1 MQLLKFSALKASSP
15 CNNII
20 CKIPLMLF
28 IYRLLSGLLLCCM
41 LTLTACKPT
50 SSPSNPINKAS
61 TSPEIVFAISQA
73 PLNLD
78 PRYATDAASERLNRL
93 LYQGLVDFDAHTKPQ
108 ASVAS
113 WQQLSPLSYQFTLS
127 EQRRLFYYPAS
138 AEHKAK
144 ARKLTAYDVKATYDS
159 ITALSDSPH
168 SAEFSNLKNIVV
180 ANERTVL
187 FYLNAPDRHFPAKLL
202 LGILP
207 AELVESQ
214 HDFARLPVGSGPLV
228 LLDSHN
234 KWRLQRLDD
243 GQLISLV
250 EVKDPTVRMLKLV
263 HAEVDLIQGD
273 LPPESVRYLQAKPGL
288 TVKTAVGVNFSYLGL
303 NTQDP
308 QLKKLKVRQALAH
321 AIDRQ
326 EIIDKAM
333 LQHSRLGGAILPP
346 EHYAQQQTLP
356 AYAYDPALA
365 RRLLQEA
372 GVSLPLKLVYKTSTD
387 AQRLRLATI
396 MQAQMRL
403 AGIDLEIRS
412 LDWATF
418 FAEIKQGNFQLY
430 GLTWVG
436 VKTPEIYA
444 QAFASDSVPPKGFN
458 RGRYQDA
465 ELDKLLSTEDWQAVT
480 RRVHQQLPYIPLWYE
495 GQFAAMQKGMQ
506 NYSPKAD
513 GNWDDLA
520 TISAYAH

>member
-1 MQLLKFSALKASSP
+1 MH
-15 CNNII
+15 
-20 CKIPLMLF
+20 F
-28 IYRLLSGLLLCCM
+28 IYRLLSGLLLCFM

-61 TSPEIVFAISQA
+61 TSSEIVFAISQA

-93 LYQGLVDFDAHTKPQ
+93 LYQSLVDFDDHTKPV

-113 WQQLSPLSYQFTLS
+113 WQQLSPLSYRFTLS
-127 EQRRLFYYPAS
+127 EKRRPFYYPAS
-138 AEHKAK
+138 TGHKAK

-168 SAEFSNLKNIVV
+168 RAEFSNMKNIVV
-180 ANERTVL
+180 VNERTVL

-228 LLDSHN
+228 LLDSQN

-243 GQLISLV
+243 GQLISLI
-250 EVKDPTVRMLKLV
+250 EVKDPTVRMLKLL

-326 EIIDKAM
+326 AIIDKAM
-333 LQHSRLGGAILPP
+333 LQHSRLGGALLPP
-346 EHYAQQQTLP
+346 EHYAQQQILP

-365 RRLLQEA
+365 KRLLQEA

-465 ELDKLLSTEDWQAVT
+465 ELDRLLSTDDWQAVT
-480 RRVHQQLPYIPLWYE
+480 QRVHQQLPYIPLWYE
-495 GQFAAMQKGMQ
+495 GQFAAMQKGIQ

>member
-1 MQLLKFSALKASSP
+1 MCLIKR
-15 CNNII
+15 
-20 CKIPLMLF
+20 LF
-28 IYRLLSGLLLCCM
+28 IGLLLCSM
-41 LTLTACKPT
+41 IILSACKPT
-50 SSPSNPINKAS
+50 TSSFAPINQAS
-61 TSPEIVFAISQA
+61 SAPEIVFAISQA

-78 PRYATDAASERLNRL
+78 PRYASDAASERLNRL
-93 LYQGLVDFDAHTKPQ
+93 LYQSLVDFDIHTQPQ
-108 ASVAS
+108 PSVAS
-113 WQQLSPLSYQFTLS
+113 WQQLNPLSYQFTLN
-127 EQRRLFYYPAS
+127 EKRRHFYYPAS
-138 AEHKAK
+138 AGAKAK
-144 ARKLTAYDVKATYDS
+144 TRKLTAYDVKATYDS
-159 ITALSDSPH
+159 ITSITDSPH
-168 SAEFSNLKNIVV
+168 SAEFSNLKNIIV

-207 AELVESQ
+207 AELVKSQ

-243 GQLISLV
+243 GQQISLI

-303 NTQDP
+303 NMQDP

-326 EIIDKAM
+326 AIIDKAM
-333 LQHSRLGGAILPP
+333 LRHSRLGGAILPP

-372 GVSLPLKLVYKTSTD
+372 GVSLPLRLVYKTSTD

-396 MQAQMRL
+396 MQAQMRV

-465 ELDKLLSTEDWQAVT
+465 ELDKLLSTDDWQAVT
-480 RRVHQQLPYIPLWYE
+480 QRVHQQLPYIPLWYE

>member
-1 MQLLKFSALKASSP
+1 
-15 CNNII
+15 
-20 CKIPLMLF
+20 MLF
-28 IYRLLSGLLLCCM
+28 IYRLLSGLLLCFM

-50 SSPSNPINKAS
+50 SSPSDSINKAS
-61 TSPEIVFAISQA
+61 SSPEIVFAISQA

-93 LYQGLVDFDAHTKPQ
+93 IYQSLVDFDAHTKPQ

-113 WQQLSPLSYQFTLS
+113 WQQLSPLSYRFTLS

-228 LLDSHN
+228 LLDSQN

-243 GQLISLV
+243 GQLISLI
-250 EVKDPTVRMLKLV
+250 EVKDPTVRMLKLL

-288 TVKTAVGVNFSYLGL
+288 IVKTAVGVNFSYLGL

-326 EIIDKAM
+326 AIIDKAM

-346 EHYAQQQTLP
+346 EHYAQQQILP

-365 RRLLQEA
+365 KRLLQEA

-465 ELDKLLSTEDWQAVT
+465 ELDRLLSTDDWQAVT
-480 RRVHQQLPYIPLWYE
+480 QRVHQQLPYIPLWYE
-495 GQFAAMQKGMQ
+495 GQFAAMQKGIQ

>member
-1 MQLLKFSALKASSP
+1 
-15 CNNII
+15 
-20 CKIPLMLF
+20 MLF
-28 IYRLLSGLLLCCM
+28 IYRLLSGLLLCFM

-50 SSPSNPINKAS
+50 SSPSDSINKAS
-61 TSPEIVFAISQA
+61 SSPEIVFAISQA

-93 LYQGLVDFDAHTKPQ
+93 IYQSLVDFDAHTKPQ

-113 WQQLSPLSYQFTLS
+113 WQQLSPLSYRFTLS

-228 LLDSHN
+228 LLDSQN

-243 GQLISLV
+243 GQLISLI
-250 EVKDPTVRMLKLV
+250 EVKDPTVRMLKLL

-326 EIIDKAM
+326 AIIDKAM

-346 EHYAQQQTLP
+346 EHYAQQQILP

-365 RRLLQEA
+365 KRLLQEA

-495 GQFAAMQKGMQ
+495 GQFVAMQKGMQ

>member
-1 MQLLKFSALKASSP
+1 
-15 CNNII
+15 
-20 CKIPLMLF
+20 MLF
-28 IYRLLSGLLLCCM
+28 IYRLLSGLLLCFM

-50 SSPSNPINKAS
+50 SSASDSINKAS
-61 TSPEIVFAISQA
+61 SSPEIAFAISQA

-93 LYQGLVDFDAHTKPQ
+93 LYQSLVDFDAHTKPQ

-113 WQQLSPLSYQFTLS
+113 WQQLSPLSYRFTLS

-138 AEHKAK
+138 AGHKAK

-159 ITALSDSPH
+159 VAALSDSPH

-180 ANERTVL
+180 LNERTVL

-207 AELVESQ
+207 AELVKSQ

-228 LLDSHN
+228 LLDSQN

-243 GQLISLV
+243 GQLISLI

-273 LPPESVRYLQAKPGL
+273 LPPESVSYLQAKPGL

-326 EIIDKAM
+326 AIIDKAM
-333 LQHSRLGGAILPP
+333 LRHSRLGGAILPP

-372 GVSLPLKLVYKTSTD
+372 GVSLPLRLVYKTSTD

-396 MQAQMRL
+396 MQAQMRV

-465 ELDKLLSTEDWQAVT
+465 ELDKLLSTDDWQAVT
-480 RRVHQQLPYIPLWYE
+480 QRLHQQLPYIPLWYE

>member
-1 MQLLKFSALKASSP
+1 
-15 CNNII
+15 
-20 CKIPLMLF
+20 MLF
-28 IYRLLSGLLLCCM
+28 IYRLLSGLLLCFM

-50 SSPSNPINKAS
+50 SSPSDSINKAS
-61 TSPEIVFAISQA
+61 SSPEIVFAISQA

-93 LYQGLVDFDAHTKPQ
+93 LYQSLVDFDAHTKPQ
-108 ASVAS
+108 AGIAS

-207 AELVESQ
+207 ADLVESQ

-243 GQLISLV
+243 DQLISLV

-326 EIIDKAM
+326 AIIDKAM
-333 LQHSRLGGAILPP
+333 LKHSRLGGAILPP

-396 MQAQMRL
+396 MQAQMRA

-480 RRVHQQLPYIPLWYE
+480 QRVHQQLPYIPLWYE